1 MASLDEIPAATSGET
16 TQVGFT
22 ILQHGE
28 TPVDLEERVG
38 IQLTHPDGTVD
49 YFVAAGDGVVG
60 HYVATVTFPAAGSYE
75 WTIDM
80 GRFGPQPLGTIDV
93 AAAASAG
100 GSTGSF
106 WDGARWV
113 TLALAAALGA
123 VAVADMAIGRRRRTA
138 TTT

>member
-1 MASLDEIPAATSGET
+1 MASLDEIPAATSGES

-38 IQLTHPDGTVD
+38 IQLKHADGTVD
-49 YFVAAGDGVVG
+49 YFIAVGDGVVG

-75 WTIDM
+75 WAIDM
-80 GRFGPQPLGTIDV
+80 GRFGPQPLGTLDV
-93 AAAASAG
+93 AAAGSADG
-100 GSTGSF
+100 GSGSF

-113 TLALAAALGA
+113 SLALAAALGA
-123 VAVADMAIGRRRRTA
+123 VAVADIAIGRRRRTV